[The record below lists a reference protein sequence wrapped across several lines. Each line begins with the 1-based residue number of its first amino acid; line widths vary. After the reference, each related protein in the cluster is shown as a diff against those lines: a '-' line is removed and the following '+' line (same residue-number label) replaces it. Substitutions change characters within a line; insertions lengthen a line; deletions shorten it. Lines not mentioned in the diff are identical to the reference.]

1 MLHWPQDIQV
11 AAAEEMRVV
20 PELDFLQ
27 EFQDKV
33 IRAEQPVEQ
42 LLDMP
47 EGVVAE
53 QELPEH
59 QLEDLLAQV
68 EQVIHGLI
76 QVLLTQVVVVVVDKE
91 SLVVLEDLVW
101 VVPAAVLIVLVQLEP
116 LIQVAVGVEPQ
127 DLVRLLVVLEP
138 MV

>member
-138 MV
+138 MG